1 MKSSVK
7 TRSADFRLLLFQ
19 IAVVISF
26 VALAI
31 PLWRLQIV
39 QASRYRLQANENRFR
54 VVATDAQRGVIYDRS
69 GHVLA
74 RNMPRFSVSLI
85 AAGIEPADEERI
97 LGRLAVLL
105 NWRDDGIKLAAP
117 SAEPPPEITLDDLR
131 QKLEEGR
138 AVPYQPILVADDL
151 PRNMAMIIMEENLDL
166 PGVQVSVR
174 SQRQYVEGEL
184 LSHGIGYVGSI
195 PAKQADDYV
204 NRPFNDYAPQ
214 DKVGLMGVERTFEQ
228 VLRGRKGQR
237 QLEIDVLGREVR
249 VVGEVPPEPGDNL
262 ILTIDLD
269 IQRVAEDALRQEMS
283 KGRARS
289 GVVIAMNPQ
298 NGQILALVSLPNYD
312 DNLFIGGI
320 SVDDYERLTQDAFR
334 PLLNHAI
341 SGVYPPGSTFKIV
354 TAAAALQEEVIQP
367 NTYINDPGTIWLP
380 NKFFPD
386 DPSLAQPFYCW
397 YEPGHG
403 RLNVVGALAQSCDV
417 FFYEVGGGYY
427 DFVGLGEERLGEYA
441 QLFGFG
447 QPTGIELPGES
458 SGLVPTRKWKRLTY
472 GESWVTG
479 DTYNMAIGQGAILAT
494 PLQVLNALAAVANGG
509 TLYRPQLVYQVQNA
523 DGEVVEG
530 FQPDII
536 RRLPVAAEKLDLVRQ
551 GMRLAV
557 LNGTARNASLLE
569 AAVAG
574 KTGTAEFPGRRD
586 SEGNLPTHAWF
597 TAFAPYQDP
606 QIAVVAF
613 VYSGGEGSAVAVPIA
628 RQILQAYFQAHPLP
642 ESGNGGQSDLVTG
655 GSIPGPPA
663 VASPRPSGPPGVYR
677 GRVVAVRPW
686 EKEISILTGRVV
698 DRYGQGA
705 PGVQIALD
713 GGGPPVAQFAT
724 GPNGEFHYDYLNP
737 LSSPRWNIRL
747 PEVKGEPVLAVQVES
762 FKHYVIEFREGD

>member
-1 MKSSVK
+1 
-7 TRSADFRLLLFQ
+7 
-19 IAVVISF
+19 
-26 VALAI
+26 
-31 PLWRLQIV
+31 
-39 QASRYRLQANENRFR
+39 
-54 VVATDAQRGVIYDRS
+54 
-69 GHVLA
+69 
-74 RNMPRFSVSLI
+74 
-85 AAGIEPADEERI
+85 
-97 LGRLAVLL
+97 
-105 NWRDDGIKLAAP
+105 
-117 SAEPPPEITLDDLR
+117 
-131 QKLEEGR
+131 
-138 AVPYQPILVADDL
+138 
-151 PRNMAMIIMEENLDL
+151 MIIMEENLDL

-574 KTGTAEFPGRRD
+574 KTGTAEFPGASRQRRKP
-586 SEGNLPTHAWF
+586 S
-597 TAFAPYQDP
+597 DP
-606 QIAVVAF
+606 RLVHSVC
-613 VYSGGEGSAVAVPIA
+613 
-628 RQILQAYFQAHPLP
+628 PLP
-642 ESGNGGQSDLVTG
+642 
-655 GSIPGPPA
+655 
-663 VASPRPSGPPGVYR
+663 RPTNR
-677 GRVVAVRPW
+677 RR
-686 EKEISILTGRVV
+686 
-698 DRYGQGA
+698 
-705 PGVQIALD
+705 
-713 GGGPPVAQFAT
+713 
-724 GPNGEFHYDYLNP
+724 
-737 LSSPRWNIRL
+737 RL
-747 PEVKGEPVLAVQVES
+747 RIQ
-762 FKHYVIEFREGD
+762 RR